1 MPSPMDHVLSS
12 SSNTF
17 DYAPPPSYYA
27 SDVVGAEDTRSTSD
41 HTRQN
46 QGTKHHHALCSAPS
60 LSLPPPPSYDEAMSI
75 CSASRAS
82 QPSNTRRCLS
92 KMDYSKRMSSL
103 KTASTAAMSFNGDDG
118 DGAGAT
124 DTFKHERNK
133 ETALSSSSSSSCQEK
148 EPVYFTGVL
157 NDRQISSDQSPSYSR
172 DASPIARRRPH
183 HDSLVS
189 TAHSLAS
196 ADSVRAELER
206 IQNIGRDVPS
216 SEASLFSRRSAK
228 PSVVLHRHDNK
239 FRGYSNRRQSSIQG
253 SASVGGLSA
262 GLGGGGSVSSLSHLT
277 SSGRIS
283 RGSFSS
289 IPRMILKDDN
299 KDDDVSYDPLSY
311 NFVDSDSDVDAD
323 DLEDALH
330 TIRMEQLKIDHLKN
344 QIDNIN
350 EGKFKLPNH
359 VKNQPLKSSNRD
371 AKTPCSKNTPSDDEC
386 QSKDCETSPP
396 LAPLDTTPQYLLAM
410 GPKQQPAK
418 LSPHPSISSSTS
430 SDNGSKKQPSPER
443 ERRATSPP
451 TLVEGPIPKGSDISN
466 GGTADMCRLP
476 MRKEGSWT
484 TALGA

>member
-1 MPSPMDHVLSS
+1 MDRVLSS

-27 SDVVGAEDTRSTSD
+27 SDVDGDQIAEETRSAAD
-41 HTRQN
+41 QAHHH
-46 QGTKHHHALCSAPS
+46 QGTKHHQVLCSAPS

-82 QPSNTRRCLS
+82 HSSTTRRRSS
-92 KMDYSKRMSSL
+92 KMSYSKGMSSL
-103 KTASTAAMSFNGDDG
+103 KTASTAPISFNGDDG
-118 DGAGAT
+118 DVASAT
-124 DTFKHERNK
+124 ATFKHERNK
-133 ETALSSSSSSSCQEK
+133 ETVLSSSSSASYQDK
-148 EPVYFTGVL
+148 EPIYFTGVL
-157 NDRQISSDQSPSYSR
+157 NDRRVRSDQSPSSSR

-206 IQNIGRDVPS
+206 IQSIGKGVPS
-216 SEASLFSRRSAK
+216 SEASLSSRRSAK
-228 PSVVLHRHDNK
+228 PSVFLHRHDNE
-239 FRGYSNRRQSSIQG
+239 FRGYSNRRQSSSRSIQG

-311 NFVDSDSDVDAD
+311 NFVDSDSDVDTD
-323 DLEDALH
+323 DLQDALH
-330 TIRMEQLKIDHLKN
+330 TIRMEQLKIDHLKD

-350 EGKFKLPNH
+350 KESMPPSQEKTTP
-359 VKNQPLKSSNRD
+359 SNMN
-371 AKTPCSKNTPSDDEC
+371 AKTPCSKNIPSDDEC
-386 QSKDCETSPP
+386 QPKDCDASPP
-396 LAPLDTTPQYLLAM
+396 LAPLDSTPQYLLAM

-418 LSPHPSISSSTS
+418 LSPHPSISSNTS
-430 SDNGSKKQPSPER
+430 SFDNGSKKTAPER
-443 ERRATSPP
+443 EGQPTSPP
-451 TLVEGPIPKGSDISN
+451 TSMEDQILKGIDAPDE
-466 GGTADMCRLP
+466 GTADICRLP
-476 MRKEGSWT
+476 LRKEGSWT